1 MKNCIICG
9 SSTEGSM
16 DGPYVCGQCD
26 CGIRP
31 DGARFTLSDAH
42 RYYQR
47 IGEWKCGDPDRYMEP
62 LWPAE
67 EVTP

>member
-1 MKNCIICG
+1 
-9 SSTEGSM
+9 M